1 MKTRYLLPILAAACL
16 PVLCAC
22 DATDGAQPLPPPS
35 AESMASLADG
45 ETGASREG
53 LARAIDGVFADD
65 VGETRALIVMH
76 DGKIVAERYADGYT
90 PETRHVGWSMTKT
103 VTGVVIGMLIADG
116 SLALDEPA
124 PVPRWQRVGDPRG
137 EITVRQLLQMRSG
150 LRHVETGEP
159 AYDADTPQMLLLQG
173 RDDMAHFAETQPL
186 SAAPGEE
193 FVYSTASSVILAD
206 IATRALTESDRPATR
221 RAAMDGYLHERLF
234 ELLAMD
240 SAVAEFDA
248 HGTLVGGS
256 MIHATARDW
265 AKFGEMLR
273 GGGASPSGVRIVPQG
288 WVRFMRTSSPA
299 DPAYGAH
306 LWLNKPRPEGRER
319 VLFPGS
325 APESTFAMLGF
336 RGQYTLVSPSQKLTI
351 VRLGN
356 SNEEEQDLLR
366 EAMANLVSRFPTGQ

>member
-1 MKTRYLLPILAAACL
+1 
-16 PVLCAC
+16 
-22 DATDGAQPLPPPS
+22 
-35 AESMASLADG
+35 MASLADG

-288 WVRFMRTSSPA
+288 WVRFMRTSSPS

-306 LWLNKPRPEGRER
+306 LWLNKPRPEGREP